1 MPHSIK
7 SVLRSVV
14 VTVSGSRYLCLRI
27 SLQCARARAPVHF
40 EWSLSCLQKLKR
52 INEMENRNSDEL
64 NQKKKKS
71 WKTKTK
77 AKKGHKTYTSFLH
90 RREMW
95 ISSLFC
101 LSLPW
106 CPMPECV
113 TVCLCECGDSG
124 RYLAWISFSL
134 LHSIVAHTILDSVCR
149 SGVGCA
155 CRQLYYCISYIWF
168 TLALSNFVAISLRCW
183 LNVKTASTLPHLEPI
198 FLLII
203 ISVSCALL
211 PSVFMHVLIVY
222 TYKCIYVHIYP
233 IINNNNSQCI
243 KLAAQRA
250 REPGRGTKKQSV
262 RVKNLLHFIL
272 RVFFFFFCQ
281 CHFYVL
287 SLRQPLL
294 KTAYFFFAHACRWRT
309 VRTLALA

>member
-40 EWSLSCLQKLKR
+40 EWPLSCLQKLKR

-124 RYLAWISFSL
+124 KYLAWISFSL

-243 KLAAQRA
+243 KLAAQKAREPERKRERA
-250 REPGRGTKKQSV
+250 RERQRNGGTVSAREK
-262 RVKNLLHFIL
+262 FIAFYSA
-272 RVFFFFFCQ
+272 RFFFLFLPVSFLC
-281 CHFYVL
+281 VVIAAA
-287 SLRQPLL
+287 
-294 KTAYFFFAHACRWRT
+294 TA
-309 VRTLALA
+309 